1 MTLKKHVYCRHA
13 SDYEIP
19 FFDVDSIKIM
29 WHGNYVKYL
38 EMARCAF
45 LEKIGYTYD
54 RMIELGYGWPIVQ
67 LNLKYVKPA
76 FFRQKIRVNLALVEY
91 ETCMRIDYTIVDIA
105 SGKKLT
111 TGSTT
116 QVAVDLKTHEM
127 QFQSPPCWRSAVE
140 NCDDFTP
147 APHV

>member
-1 MTLKKHVYCRHA
+1 MVTMSNIWK
-13 SDYEIP
+13 
-19 FFDVDSIKIM
+19 
-29 WHGNYVKYL
+29 W
-38 EMARCAF
+38 RCAF

-91 ETCMRIDYTIVDIA
+91 ETCMRIDYTIIDIV